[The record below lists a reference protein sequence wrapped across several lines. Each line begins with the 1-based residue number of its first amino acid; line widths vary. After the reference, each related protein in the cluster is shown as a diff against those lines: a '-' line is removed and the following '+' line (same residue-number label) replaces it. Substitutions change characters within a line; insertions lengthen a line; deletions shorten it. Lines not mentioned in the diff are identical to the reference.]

1 MFGPNYYSD
10 YFFKTEYSHRSEE
23 FKKLYSNLTSLL
35 QEKFDLKNYDI
46 IPITGSGTTAMET
59 VIYSVKNKINVI
71 GVDGKFK
78 DRWYN
83 LSSALNKLDSR
94 GTELYCQLET
104 SKSKTFQKNNCIV
117 DGISSFPYYEIP
129 NDTKIF
135 VTCGNKQLGGY
146 PGLSFIFV
154 RKDCWNLI
162 RENNL
167 FVTNNLSLHR
177 VYSLKNQTPTTCPVQ
192 LYKQAYDKIKL
203 LDFAS
208 ERERI
213 NSNSDL
219 ICEIAGEH
227 LVGLARCP
235 VITFKKE
242 AIPSWIA
249 QKYKIY
255 NYNNNSDYYQIFT
268 YSAPQQEY
276 YNLYMDFKNDCS

>member
-10 YFFKTEYSHRSEE
+10 SYFKTEYSHRSEE
-23 FKKLYSNLTSLL
+23 FKRLYSSLILLL
-35 QEKFDLKNYDI
+35 QEKFSLKNYDI
-46 IPITGSGTTAMET
+46 IPIAGSGTAAMET
-59 VIYSVKNKINVI
+59 VIYSIKDKLNVI

-83 LSSALNKLDSR
+83 LASAMNKIETY
-94 GTELYCQLET
+94 GIEIYCQLET
-104 SKSKTFQKNNCIV
+104 SKSQIFEKEGCIV
-117 DGISSFPYYEIP
+117 DGVSSFPYYEIP
-129 NDTKIF
+129 NNTKIF
-135 VTCGNKQLGGY
+135 VTCGNKQLGGH

-162 RENNL
+162 REDDL
-167 FVTNNLSLHR
+167 FVTNNLRLHR
-177 VYSLKNQTPTTCPVQ
+177 NYSLKNQTPTTCPIQ
-192 LYKQAYDKIKL
+192 LYKQAYDKIRL
-203 LDFAS
+203 FDFVL
-208 ERERI
+208 EKKKI
-213 NSNSDL
+213 NHNSDL
-219 ICEIAGEH
+219 ICDLVGEH
-227 LVGLARCP
+227 LVGLRRCP

-242 AIPSWIA
+242 ALPSWIA